1 MGGVRGINFRA
12 RRWLSVALIV
22 GLMQVAGSI
31 RALAEGGLP
40 ESLAAAGDSITQ
52 AYNVG
57 WCCIDRDNPQYS
69 WSTGDEPAVNSLY
82 RRLLSINPDIAGNN
96 WNVAQS
102 GAKMAALRGQLQT
115 AAALR
120 ADLVTVQMG
129 TNDVCADRH
138 DLMTPTSVFRS
149 QYQQALTDYF
159 AAAPDSYL
167 YQLSIP
173 NWYQLWAIFHND
185 PFVQWVWD
193 YSRVCLTMLASTNSE
208 SDRMWTLWQET
219 EYNLALQQVCS
230 AFSHCIWDRNA
241 TFNAPLTAADFSDV
255 DWSHPSLAG
264 QNHLAQVAWDA
275 LIG

>member
-1 MGGVRGINFRA
+1 MGGVRRINFRA

-31 RALAEGGLP
+31 RALAEDAPG
-40 ESLAAAGDSITQ
+40 SLAASGDSITQ
-52 AYNVG
+52 AFNVD

-69 WSTGDEPAVNSLY
+69 WSTGDDPAVNSLY

-96 WNVAQS
+96 WNVSES

-149 QYQQALTDYF
+149 QYQQALTDFF

-173 NWYQLWAIFHND
+173 NYYLLWALFHD
-185 PFVQWVWD
+185 EPFVQWVWD
-193 YSRVCLTMLASTNSE
+193 NSRICLTMLASTNSE
-208 SDRMWTLWQET
+208 SDRMWTLWQEQQ
-219 EYNLALQQVCS
+219 YNQALQEVC
-230 AFSHCIWDRNA
+230 AGFSHCIWDRNA
-241 TFNAPLTAADFSDV
+241 TFNAALTVADFSDI

-264 QNHLAQVAWDA
+264 QNHLARVAWDA

>member
-1 MGGVRGINFRA
+1 VGGVRRINFRA

-31 RALAEGGLP
+31 RALAEDAPG
-40 ESLAAAGDSITQ
+40 SLAASGDSITQ
-52 AYNVG
+52 AFNVD

-69 WSTGDEPAVNSLY
+69 WSTGDDPAVNSLY

-96 WNVAQS
+96 WNVSES

-149 QYQQALTDYF
+149 QYQQALTDFF

-173 NWYQLWAIFHND
+173 NYYLLWALFHD
-185 PFVQWVWD
+185 EPFVQWVWD
-193 YSRVCLTMLASTNSE
+193 NSRICLTMLASTNSE
-208 SDRMWTLWQET
+208 SDRMWTLWQEQQ
-219 EYNLALQQVCS
+219 YNQALQEVC
-230 AFSHCIWDRNA
+230 AGFSHCIWDRNA
-241 TFNAPLTAADFSDV
+241 TFNAALTVADFSDI

-264 QNHLAQVAWDA
+264 QNHLARVAWDA